1 MRGMTADRP
10 MIDLKEVAFLRGQ
23 GVSLDAIA
31 EQLGVEL
38 NSIMQAQRRARGRG
52 ICSVCGVE
60 AAITLDGVITVHG
73 WVVGAAGNC
82 AGSHS
87 PPVDDVTITM
97 PVPQPRPSHHDET
110 HWGERAACAS
120 HEPEMFFDPDPTE
133 AKKVCAGC
141 PVAHECLE
149 YATDIVALF
158 GTWGG
163 LSEAERASLKLRRR
177 GRRR

>member
-1 MRGMTADRP
+1 MTDRL
-10 MIDLKEVAFLRGQ
+10 IDLDEVAFLRDQ

-38 NSIMQAQRRARGRG
+38 DSILQAQRRARGRG
-52 ICSVCGVE
+52 ICSICGVE
-60 AAITLDGVITVHG
+60 ASLTVDGVITVHG

-87 PPVDDVTITM
+87 PPVDHVTITM
-97 PVPQPRPSHHDET
+97 PVPQPRPSHHDEA
-110 HWGERAACAS
+110 HWDERAACAT
-120 HEPEMFFDPDPTE
+120 HDPEMFFDSDPTE

-149 YATDIVALF
+149 YAIDIVAQF

-163 LSEAERASLKLRRR
+163 LSEAERAELGRRSRR
-177 GRRR
+177 GSRR